1 MDAGIKNLTVGD
13 RMKITSA
20 IFNSEKENVKSDI
33 ASCFQRHKHLP
44 ALLQVTP
51 HGSIHTQNSV
61 LTCAIKSF
69 CHENAKPFERA
80 VATDQLYSLV
90 SPSFV
95 SPLLF
100 ATNLLAYSVT
110 WSKLA
115 LNINGKLHP
124 AGGHST
130 VRYWLNNLTMTVP
143 EFPSGD
149 LLPGIGNDQVLI
161 KKWTVR
167 KDNSAQ
173 ISVLTS
179 LPPRYIKF
187 LLRIG
192 LFYIVHFHLRHV
204 LIFQSIGS

>member
-1 MDAGIKNLTVGD
+1 
-13 RMKITSA
+13 MKITSA

-33 ASCFQRHKHLP
+33 ASCSQTHKHLP

-51 HGSIHTQNSV
+51 HGSIHAQNSV

-90 SPSFV
+90 SPSIV

-110 WSKLA
+110 RSKLA

-130 VRYWLNNLTMTVP
+130 VRNWSKHVKVAEENP
-143 EFPSGD
+143 EQRRKIIEDCEWRASFVYKSFVQPEILKEQAGRWR
-149 LLPGIGNDQVLI
+149 GIYARHASNCRTLDSCKTCVGKNPEKTLCECEN
-161 KKWTVR
+161 KEEM
-167 KDNSAQ
+167 
-173 ISVLTS
+173 SVEML
-179 LPPRYIKF
+179 
-187 LLRIG
+187 
-192 LFYIVHFHLRHV
+192 
-204 LIFQSIGS
+204 

>member
-33 ASCFQRHKHLP
+33 ASCSQTHKHLP

-51 HGSIHTQNSV
+51 HGSIHAQNSV

-90 SPSFV
+90 SPSIV

-110 WSKLA
+110 RSKLA

-130 VRYWLNNLTMTVP
+130 VRNWSKHVKVAEENP
-143 EFPSGD
+143 EQRRKIIEACSPSETD
-149 LLPGIGNDQVLI
+149 ENVIHHEVRY
-161 KKWTVR
+161 KKKHRR
-167 KDNSAQ
+167 K
-173 ISVLTS
+173 
-179 LPPRYIKF
+179 
-187 LLRIG
+187 
-192 LFYIVHFHLRHV
+192 
-204 LIFQSIGS
+204 